1 MNRHSF
7 NRIRDKIVLVTGASS
22 GIGEAVCREAAR
34 RGARVVMVARRAA
47 ELARIGGEIRRGGGT
62 ADWISADLT
71 DEEDVRRLLDELHRR
86 YGHID
91 ILVSNAGS
99 GWYGP
104 VWEMS
109 WDSAQSLIELNV
121 VATARL
127 ALALLPEMVAA
138 RRGHLIVIGSIA
150 GSLPV
155 QGIAIYAAT
164 KAFLESYCR
173 SVYRETRRTGVAVSL
188 VKPGAVI
195 TPFFDAAR
203 RDGGRRIPFSR
214 HGISAQHVA
223 RRVVGLMRRPRR
235 QIYVPFY
242 LRLVPLVEMLF
253 GWVLD
258 GLGPILLRRKS
269 QLPNHRPAH
278 LPGRR
283 RLMTRCHD
291 V

>member
-1 MNRHSF
+1 MNTRSC

-22 GIGEAVCREAAR
+22 GIGKAVCREAAR
-34 RGARVVMVARRAA
+34 RGARVVMVARRTA
-47 ELARIGGEIRRGGGT
+47 ELARIGEEIRRGGGT

-71 DEEDVRRLLDELHRR
+71 NDEDVGQLLDELHRR

-109 WDSAQSLIELNV
+109 WESAQSLIELNV
-121 VATARL
+121 GATVRL
-127 ALALLPEMVAA
+127 TLALLPEMIAA
-138 RRGHLIVIGSIA
+138 RRGHLIVMGSIA
-150 GSLPV
+150 GSLPA

-164 KAFLESYCR
+164 KAFLESCCR
-173 SVYRETRRTGVAVSL
+173 SMYRETRRTGVTVSL
-188 VKPGAVI
+188 VKPGVVV

-203 RDGGRRIPFSR
+203 RDGGRHIPFSSR
-214 HGISAQHVA
+214 GLSAQHVA
-223 RRVVGLMRRPRR
+223 RRVVGLMVRPRR
-235 QIYVPFY
+235 QMYIPFY

-269 QLPNHRPAH
+269 LRSNHRPI
-278 LPGRR
+278 R
-283 RLMTRCHD
+283 

>member
-1 MNRHSF
+1 M
-7 NRIRDKIVLVTGASS
+7 LVTGASS

-34 RGARVVMVARRAA
+34 CGARVVMVARRTT

-62 ADWISADLT
+62 ADWIGADLT
-71 DEEDVRRLLDELHRR
+71 DDEDVRRLLDELHRR

-138 RRGHLIVIGSIA
+138 RRGHLIVMGSIA
-150 GSLPV
+150 GSLPA

-188 VKPGAVI
+188 VKPGAVV

-203 RDGGRRIPFSR
+203 RDGGRRIPFSSR
-214 HGISAQHVA
+214 GLSAQHVA
-223 RRVVGLMRRPRR
+223 CRVVGLMGRPRR
-235 QIYVPFY
+235 QMYVPFY
-242 LRLVPLVEMLF
+242 LRLVPLVELLF

-258 GLGPILLRRKS
+258 RLGPIALRRKS
-269 QLPNHRPAH
+269 PLPNHRPI
-278 LPGRR
+278 R
-283 RLMTRCHD
+283 